1 METTKMAKQAINFQK
16 SAFEKTFNA
25 TVMLQDQT
33 EKMAN
38 SFMDQASWMPAES
51 KKLINDWVV
60 AYKKGRDDFKKSVFS
75 LKTLLVNLLECFKTI
90 FDTTVVSGIL
100 GLALSIN
107 IQRGMRGTRMNHL
120 TGKPPA

>member
-16 SAFEKTFNA
+16 TAFEKMFNA

-38 SFMDQASWMPAES
+38 SLMDQASWMPAES

-60 AYKKGRDDFKKSVFS
+60 AYKKGRDDFKKSVDDNFK
-75 LKTLLVNLLECFKTI
+75 KTEDM
-90 FDTTVVSGIL
+90 FDVAV
-100 GLALSIN
+100 
-107 IQRGMRGTRMNHL
+107 
-120 TGKPPA
+120 